1 MTRISFDSRLIAGVA
16 AAACLAL
23 GGAANAQAQEG
34 DWYVGGSIPLMFIDD
49 TDSTSTGSFGQTKHG
64 PQGPP
69 VQQTVSYS
77 ATVGTEHDTG
87 FKLGAI
93 LGRHFDSGLRVEGE
107 IFLARAE
114 VSKLTHSSIS
124 VPALSFT
131 LPGELPIPVSG
142 SADQLGVMAN
152 VWYDFDI
159 GDTWTPYIGGGL
171 GFIRVDRGNL
181 RYDTGAVAEAVAN
194 ALAQAQAPPGTPP
207 ALVPRIDLPEG
218 TVPSISATDTAFA
231 YQIGGGIG
239 YALSDSTTLQI
250 GYRLQMVD
258 GLSFSGSNAMATVS
272 SDTDLRI
279 HFLEIG
285 IRYRF

>member
-1 MTRISFDSRLIAGVA
+1 MTRISFDSRLIAGLA
-16 AAACLAL
+16 TAACLAL
-23 GGAANAQAQEG
+23 VGAVSAQAQDG
-34 DWYVGGSIPLMFIDD
+34 DWYVGGSVPLMFIDD
-49 TDSTSTGSFGQTKHG
+49 TDSTSTGSFRQTQLG
-64 PQGPP
+64 PQGQP

-194 ALAQAQAPPGTPP
+194 ALAQAQASQRGIPTDMVPP
-207 ALVPRIDLPEG
+207 VPVPE
-218 TVPSISATDTAFA
+218 VPSLSATDTAFA